1 MQLQMITI
9 SSVNKEIYEKL
20 VFELSKENLKGK
32 PKVLCDDEIS
42 LYKYSTLVVATPEE
56 LKVLNHKLNK
66 LNKLKEELE
75 C

>member
-9 SSVNKEIYEKL
+9 SSINKEIYEKL
-20 VFELSKENLKGK
+20 VSELSKEKQKGK
-32 PKVLCDDEIS
+32 PRFFYDLESS

-66 LNKLKEELE
+66 LKEEME

>member
-20 VFELSKENLKGK
+20 VSELSKENLKGK
-32 PKVLCDDEIS
+32 PKVLCDDEVS
-42 LYKYSTLVVATPEE
+42 LYKYSTLVVATSEE

-66 LNKLKEELE
+66 LKEELE